1 MNVRRVLYSAVAAV
15 GIAALG
21 AYGYYAQR
29 EPQSSTEKVA
39 GTTAG
44 AAGAAKSGSSNGS
57 GGGSGGSGAPAA
69 VDVVRVSAATLR
81 DDINA
86 AGTIRSNEAVVIR
99 PEVAGRITRL
109 NFGDGQT
116 VKKGQVLVEF
126 DSTVNQ
132 AEVQQAKA
140 ELSIAKANFDRNDE
154 LSRQKFISVRAR
166 DESAANV
173 QVLEAKLALAEAR
186 LSKLSI
192 RAPFSGIVGMRTVS
206 IGDYVKDGA
215 DLVNLEDI
223 SSVKVDFRVP
233 EKFTDRVNRGQD
245 LEVVVDALPDKPF
258 RARVDAIDPQVD
270 SSGRSAL
277 LRGRIANADGKLK
290 PGMFARVRLIL
301 AERKDALVIP
311 EEAIVPQGAKSTVW
325 KVVDGKAVRAEVKT
339 GVRRDAKVEIV
350 EGLKLGELVVAAG
363 QLRLSRDGVPVRI
376 GQFIGG
382 PDPQGGKATEAKVE
396 KDKSSAAPVMPRVA
410 KG

>member
-1 MNVRRVLYSAVAAV
+1 MNVRRVLYPGIAAI

-21 AYGYYAQR
+21 AYGYYVQR
-29 EPQSSTEKVA
+29 EPQSSTEK
-39 GTTAG
+39 
-44 AAGAAKSGSSNGS
+44 AAGAVLGPGITATSGAANGAA
-57 GGGSGGSGAPAA
+57 APAA
-69 VDVVRVSAATLR
+69 VDAVRVSSTTLR

-86 AGTIRSNEAVVIR
+86 AGSIRSNEAVVIR
-99 PEVAGRITRL
+99 PEVAGRITKL
-109 NFGDGQT
+109 NFGDGQA

-140 ELSIAKANFDRNDE
+140 ELSIAKANFERNDE
-154 LSRQKFISVRAR
+154 LARQKFISIRAR

-173 QVLEAKLALAEAR
+173 QVLEAKLALAQAR
-186 LSKLSI
+186 LSKLEI

-223 SSVKVDFRVP
+223 SSVKVDFRIP
-233 EKFTDRVNRGQD
+233 EKFADRVGRGQE
-245 LEVVVDALPDKPF
+245 LEVIVDALPDKPF
-258 RARVDAIDPQVD
+258 RAKVDAIDPQVD

-277 LRGRIANADGKLK
+277 LRGRIPNPDGKLK
-290 PGMFARVRLIL
+290 PGMFARVRLTL

-325 KVVDGKAVRAEVKT
+325 KIVDGKAVRAEVRT
-339 GVRRDAKVEIV
+339 GMRRDAKVEIV
-350 EGLKLGELVVAAG
+350 EGLKLGDVVVAAG
-363 QLRLSRDGVPVRI
+363 QLRLSRDGTPVRI
-376 GQFIGG
+376 GQLIGG

-396 KDKSSAAPVMPRVA
+396 KDKSSAAPGAPRVA